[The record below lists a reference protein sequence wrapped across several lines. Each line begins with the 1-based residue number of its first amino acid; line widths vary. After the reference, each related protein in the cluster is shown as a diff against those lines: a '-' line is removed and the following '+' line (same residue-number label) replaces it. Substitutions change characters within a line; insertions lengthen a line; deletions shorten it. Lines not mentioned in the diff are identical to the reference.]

1 MFIMPFLTLLFFF
14 VAILVAVVVSFT
26 LALRS
31 YYFYKKSQDP
41 LLALT
46 IKPQSIMA
54 NLQAQKEI
62 DEVTW
67 T

>member
-1 MFIMPFLTLLFFF
+1 MFILPFLTLLFFF

-31 YYFYKKSQDP
+31 YYFYKQSQDP
-41 LLALT
+41 LLSLT

>member
-1 MFIMPFLTLLFFF
+1 MPFLTLLFFF

-31 YYFYKKSQDP
+31 YYFYKQSQDP
-41 LLALT
+41 LLSLT

>member
-1 MFIMPFLTLLFFF
+1 MFILPFLTLLVFF

-31 YYFYKKSQDP
+31 YYFYKQSQDP
-41 LLALT
+41 LLSLT

>member
-31 YYFYKKSQDP
+31 YYFYKQSQDP
-41 LLALT
+41 LLSLT

>member
-1 MFIMPFLTLLFFF
+1 MFILPFLTVLFFF

-31 YYFYKKSQDP
+31 YYFYKQSQDP
-41 LLALT
+41 LLSLT

>member
-1 MFIMPFLTLLFFF
+1 MFILPFLTLLFFF
-14 VAILVAVVVSFT
+14 VAILVAVVDSFT

-31 YYFYKKSQDP
+31 YYFYKQSQDP
-41 LLALT
+41 LLSLT
-46 IKPQSIMA
+46 LKPQSIMA

>member
-1 MFIMPFLTLLFFF
+1 MFIMPFLTLLVFF
-14 VAILVAVVVSFT
+14 VAILVAVLVSFT

-31 YYFYKKSQDP
+31 YYFYKQSQDP
-41 LLALT
+41 LLSLT

>member
-1 MFIMPFLTLLFFF
+1 MFIMPFLTLLVFF

-31 YYFYKKSQDP
+31 YYFYKQSQDP
-41 LLALT
+41 LLSLT
-46 IKPQSIMA
+46 MKPQSIMA

>member
-14 VAILVAVVVSFT
+14 VAILIAVVISFT

-31 YYFYKKSQDP
+31 YYFYKQSQDP
-41 LLALT
+41 LLSLT
-46 IKPQSIMA
+46 MKPQSIMA